1 MKEYTVIALQTPQG
15 VVGINRRKP
24 PFRGMWNLIGG
35 KVEPDETQ
43 QHGAMRET
51 FEETGVELP
60 EAAFDFVGTMDWVI
74 DGQKSGVMYL
84 YLADTDDQL
93 RLPRNTR
100 EGILAALEPEWVTL
114 PDNQGVVPDLQPL
127 LPLMLREHGLNLE
140 ARYRGDELISVQAK

>member
-1 MKEYTVIALQTPQG
+1 
-15 VVGINRRKP
+15 
-24 PFRGMWNLIGG
+24 
-35 KVEPDETQ
+35 
-43 QHGAMRET
+43 
-51 FEETGVELP
+51 
-60 EAAFDFVGTMDWVI
+60 
-74 DGQKSGVMYL
+74 MYL